1 MNNKPFKNWFK
12 RTNEEHI
19 EHFYFV
25 IENQPYIVS
34 EQDKVDLNELN
45 AKLENINNIDEKY
58 ENVTNFIKTHPDI
71 RDAYLQDL
79 YLSYNKG

>member
-1 MNNKPFKNWFK
+1 MNNKKNWFK

-19 EHFYFV
+19 EYFYSV
-25 IENQPYIVS
+25 IENLIENQPYLIS

-45 AKLENINNIDEKY
+45 TKLENINNIDEKY

-71 RDAYLQDL
+71 RDAYIWVDRL
-79 YLSYNKG
+79 K